1 VIIATGDLAMGINMP
16 CKTVIFAGDNTQ
28 LTALNYRQAAGRAG
42 RRGFD
47 LIGNVIF
54 HGVPLDSALRLI
66 SSRLPK
72 LRGHFPMSTS
82 LVLRL
87 CILLSNSKDSEHA
100 KTTINTLLRQPR
112 LVIGAESNPKQVLHH
127 LRFSIE
133 YLRRK
138 KLLGEGGSP
147 LNYAAMAGHLYA
159 SEKGAFALHTLLVEG
174 YLSSLC
180 KDFVTADIRGKEKI
194 CEEFMLVL
202 AHLFVRRSVPHGRHG
217 VRLLPPLP
225 QGALAVMNEWNAET
239 LETYTTYVETF
250 AKQYC
255 ADTPDATLP
264 FSQTTVGGSGVAPVP
279 KRTRA
284 RSNFVALS
292 GHTDSFASIKDLS
305 SSLRSGIFFEGSAV
319 PYLMFGEKAR
329 LNSFL
334 LDFYIHGDTKKL
346 AAENHVTQGVV
357 WYVLKDFA
365 DTLAIIRKGLI
376 AWIRDGPGAY
386 FEVMPGE
393 REAEEGVDEMND
405 DEIEDEIE
413 ESEMAEAEG
422 RRKAVVDV
430 LRVLKEVL
438 ARFNEQFRPI
448 YA

>member
-1 VIIATGDLAMGINMP
+1 MGINMP
-16 CKTVIFAGDNTQ
+16 CKTVIFAGDHRL
-28 LTALNYRQAAGRAG
+28 LTALNYRQASGRAG

-66 SSRLPK
+66 RSRLPK

-138 KLLGEGGSP
+138 KLLGESGSP
-147 LNYAAMAGHLYA
+147 LNYATMAVHLYA

-174 YLSSLC
+174 YLGSLC
-180 KDFVTADIRGKEKI
+180 KDFMTADARGKEKT

-202 AHLFVRRSVPHGRHG
+202 SHLFLRRYVPRGRHG

-225 QGALAVMNEWNAET
+225 QEALDVMNEWNAET
-239 LETYTTYVETF
+239 LTTYTTYVETF

-255 ADTPDATLP
+255 ADAPDATLP
-264 FSQTTVGGSGVAPVP
+264 FSQNTVGGSGVALVSP
-279 KRTRA
+279 RTRA

-319 PYLMFGEKAR
+319 PYLNFGEKAR

-334 LDFYIHGDTKKL
+334 LDFYIHGETKKL
-346 AAENHVTQGVV
+346 AAENRVAQGVV
-357 WYVLKDFA
+357 WYVLKDFSNA
-365 DTLAIIRKGLI
+365 LAIIRKGLV

-386 FEVMPGE
+386 FEIMSGE
-393 REAEEGVDEMND
+393 REGEEGVEEVNDE
-405 DEIEDEIE
+405 EVEDEIE
-413 ESEMAEAEG
+413 ESEMVEAEG
-422 RRKAVVDV
+422 RRKAVVEV
-430 LRVLKEVL
+430 LRVLKEVQS
-438 ARFNEQFRPI
+438 RFEERFRPI
-448 YA
+448 FA